1 MDQIWY
7 VLMKSIFTHTVVA
20 IVSCTCCFFLFSY
33 FFPPQMVVINDHRT
47 ARVMNVAVDDE
58 SPLINQSPSEIVN
71 TAYDQ
76 DFKSVSR
83 KVTPAVVNIVSRGA
97 TGYRLAGGSGV
108 IISSGGYIITNN
120 HVIEDASTID
130 VTLNNRRTFSAEVVG
145 TDRQTDLA
153 LIKIEATDLQPLSY
167 GNSDWIE
174 VGEWVLAVGNPFN
187 LASTVTAGIVSAKAR
202 NINILS
208 GSYAV
213 ESFIQT
219 DATVNP
225 GNSGGALV
233 NTKGEL
239 VGINTAIITKSGLS
253 EGYSFAIP
261 SNLVKKIVTDL
272 MRFGVV
278 QRAILGVQIDEV
290 TDEIAADKNLPFVAG
305 VLIRNVTEGGGAS
318 ESDLRAG
325 DIIISI
331 NGIPTPSVPELQEQ
345 IARYNPGDRI
355 SLEFFR
361 SGKQFRKDGVQLKKL
376 DPEGDDGQ

>member
-1 MDQIWY
+1 
-7 VLMKSIFTHTVVA
+7 
-20 IVSCTCCFFLFSY
+20 
-33 FFPPQMVVINDHRT
+33 
-47 ARVMNVAVDDE
+47 MNVAVDDE

>member
-1 MDQIWY
+1 
-7 VLMKSIFTHTVVA
+7 MKSIFTHAVVA
-20 IVSCTCCFFLFSY
+20 IVSCACCFFLFSY
-33 FFPPQMVVINDHRT
+33 FFPPQMVVQISDQKT
-47 ARVMNVAVDDE
+47 ARVLNVATEE
-58 SPLINQSPSEIVN
+58 SPMINQSPASGKPEGN
-71 TAYDQ
+71 AL
-76 DFKSVSR
+76 DFQGVSR

-120 HVIEDASTID
+120 HVIEDATIID
-130 VTLNNRRTFSAEVVG
+130 VTLNSRRTFSAEVIG
-145 TDRQTDLA
+145 TDPQTDLA
-153 LIKIEATDLQPLSY
+153 LIKIDATDLQPLSY
-167 GNSDWIE
+167 GNSDWVE

-233 NTKGEL
+233 NTNGEL

-261 SNLVKKIVTDL
+261 SNLVKKVITDL
-272 MRFGVV
+272 MRYGVV

-290 TDEIAADKNLPFVAG
+290 TDEIAADKKLPFVAG

-376 DPEGDDGQ
+376 AEEASDRQ

>member
-1 MDQIWY
+1 
-7 VLMKSIFTHTVVA
+7 MKSIFTHALAALFSTVV
-20 IVSCTCCFFLFSY
+20 CFFLFSSW
-33 FFPPQMVVINDHRT
+33 FPPQMVIQVNDQKT
-47 ARVMNVAVDDE
+47 AR
-58 SPLINQSPSEIVN
+58 IVN
-71 TAYDQ
+71 LEDKDPKQVNRAPGEQANFATVL
-76 DFKSVSR
+76 DFRAISR
-83 KVTPAVVNIVSRGA
+83 RVTPAVVNIVSRGA
-97 TGYRLAGGSGV
+97 TGYRLSGGSGV

-120 HVIEDASTID
+120 HVIQDATTID
-130 VTLNNRRTFSAEVVG
+130 VTLNNRRTYNALVIG
-145 TDRQTDLA
+145 KDPQTDLA
-153 LIKIEATDLQPLSY
+153 LIKIDEVNLQPLSY
-167 GNSDWIE
+167 ANSDLVD

-202 NINILS
+202 NINILT

-233 NTKGEL
+233 NTNGEL
-239 VGINTAIITKSGLS
+239 IGINTAIITESGLS

-261 SNLVKKIVTDL
+261 SNLVKKVISDL
-272 MRFGVV
+272 MRYGEV

-290 TDEIAADKNLPFVAG
+290 TDEIAADKKLPNVAG

-325 DIIISI
+325 DVIISI
-331 NGIPTPSVPELQEQ
+331 NGVPTPSVPELQEQ

-355 SLEFFR
+355 SLEYFR
-361 SGKQFRKDGVQLKKL
+361 SGRQFRKEGVQLKKL
-376 DPEGDDGQ
+376 EEKLSDGQ

>member
-1 MDQIWY
+1 
-7 VLMKSIFTHTVVA
+7 MKSIFTHTLVA

-33 FFPPQMVVINDHRT
+33 FYPPQVVVQVNDQKT
-47 ARVMNVAVDDE
+47 ARVMNVSAGE
-58 SPLINQSPSEIVN
+58 SPIINQAPARSNS
-71 TAYDQ
+71 TDSGL
-76 DFKSVSR
+76 DFKTVSR

-120 HVIEDASTID
+120 HVIEDATVID
-130 VTLNNRRTFSAEVVG
+130 VTLHNRRTFSAEVVG
-145 TDRQTDLA
+145 TDPQTDLA
-153 LIKIEATDLQPLSY
+153 LIRIDATDLQPVSY
-167 GNSDWIE
+167 GNSDWVE

-213 ESFIQT
+213 EAFIQT

-261 SNLVKKIVTDL
+261 SNLVKKIISDL
-272 MRFGVV
+272 MRYGLV

-376 DPEGDDGQ
+376 ASEGEDKQ

>member
-1 MDQIWY
+1 M
-7 VLMKSIFTHTVVA
+7 
-20 IVSCTCCFFLFSY
+20 
-33 FFPPQMVVINDHRT
+33 
-47 ARVMNVAVDDE
+47 VMNVSE
-58 SPLINQSPSEIVN
+58 EGRPLINQSPAQSN
-71 TAYDQ
+71 WPADP
-76 DFKSVSR
+76 DFKTISR
-83 KVTPAVVNIVSRGA
+83 DVTPAVVNINSK
-97 TGYRLAGGSGV
+97 LASGGDLSGGSGV

-120 HVIEDASTID
+120 HVIEDASMID
-130 VTLNNRRTFSAEVVG
+130 VTLHNRRTYSAKVVG
-145 TDRQTDLA
+145 ADLQTDLA
-153 LIKIEATDLQPLSY
+153 LIRIDATDLQPLSY
-167 GNSDWIE
+167 GNSDWVE

-202 NINILS
+202 NINILP
-208 GSYAV
+208 GAYAV

-239 VGINTAIITKSGLS
+239 IGINTAIMTKSGRS

-261 SNLVKKIVTDL
+261 SNLVKKIITDL
-272 MRFGVV
+272 MRYGVV

-290 TDEIAADKNLPFVAG
+290 TDEIAADKKLPFVAG
-305 VLIRNVTEGGGAS
+305 VLIRDVTAGGGAS
-318 ESDLRAG
+318 ESDLRVG

-345 IARYNPGDRI
+345 IARFNPGDRI

-376 DPEGDDGQ
+376 DFEGEDRQ